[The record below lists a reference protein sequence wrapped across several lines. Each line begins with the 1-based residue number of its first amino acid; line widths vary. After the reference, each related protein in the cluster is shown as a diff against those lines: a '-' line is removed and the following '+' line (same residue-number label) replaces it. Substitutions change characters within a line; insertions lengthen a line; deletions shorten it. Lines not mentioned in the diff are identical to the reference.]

1 MLKPI
6 KGNPGRFLDTAS
18 GQVLNIA
25 EYREDDKYD
34 SVFLA
39 GDAGGAV
46 NVDFGAQYIFF
57 RDIMTKQKIDTN
69 FTQPSRLSAGEEMVI
84 DRVGL
89 YPRHCISSGMEVV
102 QESELIPYGM
112 FLQESADVVRI
123 AENGYFRVD
132 VNAILLIEGPAY
144 KFPSGYGLSSFLPS
158 TTNIG
163 VPSTAAA
170 AKLVKTQVLTSRH
183 EVVGY
188 LTFYNHDWITGEPNG
203 PHTVSPLKLYSEPGI
218 LVTAFL
224 HGLIKSAVNK

>member
-34 SVFLA
+34 SIYLP
-39 GDAGGAV
+39 GADDGSITI
-46 NVDFGAQYIFF
+46 DFGAQYIFF
-57 RDIMTKQKIDTN
+57 RDIMTKRPIDTN
-69 FTQPSRLSAGEEMVI
+69 FTQPSRLSAGEEMVV
-84 DRVGL
+84 DRIGL
-89 YPRHCISSGMEVV
+89 YPRHCISSGGEIVDDDIASDIVRVV
-102 QESELIPYGM
+102 
-112 FLQESADVVRI
+112 
-123 AENGYFRVD
+123 ENGFFRVN
-132 VNAILLIEGPAY
+132 VNSILLAEGPAF
-144 KFPSGYGLSSFLPS
+144 KFPSGYGIGGYSHDTPS
-158 TTNIG
+158 TGIG

-188 LTFYNHDWITGEPNG
+188 LIFHDHDWILSEAKCPATAIHPLYLLGEPG
-203 PHTVSPLKLYSEPGI
+203 MI
-218 LVTAFL
+218 VTAFL